1 MDSLI
6 DCSEPR
12 PDPSARS
19 SKTLHVFR
27 RVIGSASSAS
37 RVRVG
42 FRAARFR
49 RDRFVGNPPL
59 GFQIVFVALCT
70 LIATAV
76 RFATLSLGGISR
88 DEAQMIWIVRAES
101 LREMIRFL
109 VEHESHPPFY
119 YALLRI
125 WFQLFGD
132 SERSAV
138 SLSLLI
144 GVVLVPVVYYIGARM
159 FSYRTAAIACFLT
172 AFAPALVEFST
183 RVRPY
188 ALFPLLCV
196 SSHYLLW
203 LGLRDRRARVWSAY
217 VVVTTAFIYTHNW
230 SWMAIAGQWIAVG
243 CVFAYSTDSK
253 RERIASI
260 ISFLAAQTAIA
271 VAYLPWAPSFLR
283 QASHA
288 GYGPSR
294 PNLGQAISS
303 FFEVAVLDAGV
314 SVPYLVAVLLGLA
327 IAVRGESKD
336 RRDAAALLIAGAGS
350 AAAIAVAAILS
361 IKSYLLIPHCIL
373 AVGPSIFLVV
383 CRSIEVAA
391 RSRYA
396 KFAVF
401 VAAIVGLQ
409 FLRLDLA
416 AARRP
421 FKSNEAEAAKAIAD
435 RVEPNDRILVQ
446 PQWNASSF
454 FYYYPIDAQ
463 RIDYPVVDF
472 RGPIYYDDTARRLAD
487 EKAFEDLLTRIDDAA
502 RSRARIWF
510 VVDSIA
516 ERRIMKIAEY
526 PAKLDPKMDFVD
538 LATIRVDQIRR
549 RLTERYGPPRSIHR
563 TNRVPLHPQTDE
575 IQQVWLFDLDFD
587 RSAAVDV
594 NSPSIESPPDRE
606 PALTIAGRN
615 RVESDHQVIKQQ

>member
-1 MDSLI
+1 MDSLNM
-6 DCSEPR
+6 DRSL
-12 PDPSARS
+12 PSIS
-19 SKTLHVFR
+19 SSPPASIETTPSRRFFR
-27 RVIGSASSAS
+27 DESDSADSTRGDQKS
-37 RVRVG
+37 G
-42 FRAARFR
+42 RFR
-49 RDRFVGNPPL
+49 DRVNRFMARRSIALQIGFVS
-59 GFQIVFVALCT
+59 LCT
-70 LIATAV
+70 AIAAAV

-101 LREMIRFL
+101 WREMIRFL

-144 GVVLVPVVYYIGARM
+144 GVVLVPIMYYVGVRM
-159 FSYRTAAIACFLT
+159 FSHRTAAIACLLT

-203 LGLRDRRARVWSAY
+203 IGLRDRRARVWSAY

-260 ISFLAAQTAIA
+260 IGFLAAQTAIA

-294 PNLGQAISS
+294 PNLGQAVSS

-336 RRDAAALLIAGAGS
+336 RRDAEALLIAGAGS
-350 AAAIAVAAILS
+350 AAAIAAATILS
-361 IKSYLLIPHCIL
+361 IKSYLLVPHCIL

-383 CRSIEVAA
+383 CRSIDVAA

-396 KFAVF
+396 KFAVL

-409 FLRLDLA
+409 FVRLDLA

-435 RVEPNDRILVQ
+435 RIEPNDRILVQ

-463 RIDYPVVDF
+463 KIDYPVVDF
-472 RGPIYYDDTARRLAD
+472 RGPIYYDDTASRLAD
-487 EKAFEDLLTRIDDAA
+487 EQAFEALLTRIDDAA

-526 PAKLDPKMDFVD
+526 PAKLDAKMDFVD

-549 RLTERYGPPRSIHR
+549 RLTERYGPPRLIHR

-587 RSAAVDV
+587 RSATVDE
-594 NSPSIESPPDRE
+594 NPRRLIRPSIAN
-606 PALTIAGRN
+606 AL
-615 RVESDHQVIKQQ
+615 